1 MTYQMEELR
10 DIHASFLN
18 QLMDVIVLRMRGMGL
33 DQLLLQCLPSHL
45 TPRIITMHN
54 LISTNQCPMTIQR
67 EEKEKELTKSKRER
81 RISRLV

>member
-1 MTYQMEELR
+1 MSFLMGGGDEGRGEMTYQMEELR
-10 DIHASFLN
+10 DIHASFLD

-54 LISTNQCPMTIQR
+54 LISTNQ
-67 EEKEKELTKSKRER
+67 
-81 RISRLV
+81 